1 MTHMITFQAVIF
13 KYEES
18 NIGQFIHRALNR
30 TTWCL
35 NRALVRFRKTWGCD
49 LGIDDNNLK

>member
-1 MTHMITFQAVIF
+1 MITFRAVFF
-13 KYEES
+13 KYES
-18 NIGQFIHRALNR
+18 NIGQFIDRALNR

-35 NRALVRFRKTWGCD
+35 NRTLVRFRKTWGYD